1 MAQVFA
7 YNMATTFLAAY
18 LQADDGG
25 GIPWWVWVILII
37 VLLLL
42 LLIGFARQPGPGE
55 PLPKPEERVAPP
67 VIGDDEAGE
76 GEAPEEEAP
85 EEAVDEEPQAP
96 DDLKRIEGIG
106 PKISSVLNDS
116 GIFTFAAL
124 AATDTGRL
132 QEILDQAGIR
142 IAFPETWPEQA
153 RLAAAG
159 QWEELETLQE
169 NLKGGR
175 KD

>member
-1 MAQVFA
+1 MAHLFA
-7 YNMATTFLAAY
+7 YSMATPALAAF

-42 LLIGFARQPGPGE
+42 LFIGFARQPGPGE

-67 VIGDDEAGE
+67 VT
-76 GEAPEEEAP
+76 APEPEPVEDIEEAP
-85 EEAVDEEPQAP
+85 KAP

-106 PKISSVLNDS
+106 PKISSILNES
-116 GIFTFAAL
+116 GITTFAAL
-124 AATDTGRL
+124 ATSDPAHL
-132 QEILDQAGIR
+132 QQVLDDAGIR
-142 IAFPETWPEQA
+142 LAFPESWPEQA
-153 RLAAAG
+153 ALAAAG
-159 QWEELETLQE
+159 KWEELGTLQE

>member
-1 MAQVFA
+1 MVQVSA
-7 YNMATTFLAAY
+7 YNMATSILAAY

-25 GIPWWVWVILII
+25 GIPWWVWIILIV

-42 LLIGFARQPGPGE
+42 LFIGFARQPGPGE

-67 VIGDDEAGE
+67 VAVDDEGGQDKEPA
-76 GEAPEEEAP
+76 EEV
-85 EEAVDEEPQAP
+85 EEKPQPA

-106 PKISSVLNDS
+106 PKISSILSDN
-116 GIFTFAAL
+116 GIATFAAL

-132 QEILDQAGIR
+132 EEILDQAGINL
-142 IAFPETWPEQA
+142 AVPDTWPEQA

-175 KD
+175 KE